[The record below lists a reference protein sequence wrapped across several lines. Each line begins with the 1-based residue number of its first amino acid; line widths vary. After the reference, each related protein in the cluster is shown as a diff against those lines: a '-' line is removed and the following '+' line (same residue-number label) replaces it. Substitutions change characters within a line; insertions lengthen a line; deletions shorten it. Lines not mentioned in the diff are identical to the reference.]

1 MEFLMAIVVGI
12 LFMAAVYL
20 ILSRSLLKI
29 ILGTGLL
36 SHGAHLLLL
45 TMGGLG
51 GNSPPVLADGVSVA
65 DYADPLPQALILT
78 AIVISFG
85 VTAFILV
92 LAYRSYAESKTDNMN
107 LMKGNDEHD

>member
-1 MEFLMAIVVGI
+1 MEFLMAIVIGI

-36 SHGAHLLLL
+36 SHGAHLLIL

-51 GNSPPVLADGVSVA
+51 GTSPPVLAEGVT

-92 LAYRSYAESKTDNMN
+92 LAYRTYAEHQTDNMN

>member
-1 MEFLMAIVVGI
+1 MEFVMAIVIGI

-20 ILSRSLLKI
+20 ILSRSLLRI

-36 SHGAHLLLL
+36 SHGAHLLIL

-51 GNSPPVLADGVSVA
+51 GTSPPVLADGVT

-92 LAYRSYAESKTDNMN
+92 LFYRTYAEHKTDNMN

>member
-1 MEFLMAIVVGI
+1 MEFVMAIVIGV

-20 ILSRSLLKI
+20 ILSRSLLRI

-36 SHGAHLLLL
+36 SHGAHLLIL

-51 GNSPPVLADGVSVA
+51 GTSPPVLAEGVT

-85 VTAFILV
+85 VTAFMIV
-92 LAYRSYAESKTDNMN
+92 LFYRTYGELETDNMN

>member
-1 MEFLMAIVVGI
+1 MEIIMAIVIGV
-12 LFMAAVYL
+12 LFTAAIYL
-20 ILSRSLLKI
+20 ILSKSLLRI
-29 ILGTGLL
+29 IFGTVLI

-51 GNSPPVLADGVSVA
+51 GSSPPVIADGVTNYV
-65 DYADPLPQALILT
+65 DPLPQALILT

-92 LAYRSYAESKTDNMN
+92 LSYKTYVKYETDNMD
-107 LMKGNDEHD
+107 LMRGNDEHD

>member
-1 MEFLMAIVVGI
+1 MEFIMAIVIGV

-20 ILSRSLLKI
+20 ILSRSLLRV

-36 SHGAHLLLL
+36 SHGAHLLIL

-51 GNSPPVLADGVSVA
+51 GTSPPVLADGVT

-85 VTAFILV
+85 VTAFIIV
-92 LAYRSYAESKTDNMN
+92 LFYRTYGEHKTDNMN

>member
-1 MEFLMAIVVGI
+1 MEFLMAIVIGI

-20 ILSRSLLKI
+20 ILSRSILKI

-51 GNSPPVLADGVSVA
+51 GTSPPVLAEGVA

-92 LAYRSYAESKTDNMN
+92 LAYRSYAEHKTDNMN
-107 LMKGNDEHD
+107 LMRGNDEHD

>member
-1 MEFLMAIVVGI
+1 MEVILAIVIGV
-12 LFMAAVYL
+12 LFTAAIYL
-20 ILSRSLLKI
+20 ILSKSLLRVI
-29 ILGTGLL
+29 FGTVLI

-51 GNSPPVLADGVSVA
+51 GSAPPVLAEGVS
-65 DYADPLPQALILT
+65 DYVDPLPQALILT

-92 LAYRSYAESKTDNMN
+92 ISYKTYVQYQTDNMEW
-107 LMKGNDEHD
+107 MRGNDEHD

>member
-1 MEFLMAIVVGI
+1 MEFVMAIVIGI

-36 SHGAHLLLL
+36 SHGVHLLVL

-51 GNSPPVLADGVSVA
+51 GASPPVSAEGVT

-92 LAYRSYAESKTDNMN
+92 LAYRTYAEHQTDDMN

>member
-1 MEFLMAIVVGI
+1 MEFLMAIVIGI

-20 ILSRSLLKI
+20 ILSRSILKI

-51 GNSPPVLADGVSVA
+51 GTSPPVVAEGVT

-85 VTAFILV
+85 VTAFFLV
-92 LAYRSYAESKTDNMN
+92 LAYRSYAENKTDNMN